1 MTQLWQWKDKLL
13 KNPFIRSLSVLMAGT
28 ALTNLIIVLT
38 TPLLTRLYTPEEFGV
53 YSVFLSLLFTGT
65 ILVSL
70 RYETAIP
77 LPEDED
83 EAFHLLVLSIILAFI
98 VSALL
103 CILFFFI
110 PISKLLNV
118 PELETYMWML
128 SLSLLGI
135 GIFQAFNSW
144 ALRDEQYMMISRAKM
159 TMNSSQI
166 TSQLSLGL
174 FQLGLP
180 GLLIGEIIG
189 RMTGSLDYFRLIKR
203 THKAVSKISAKSLVK
218 VLIGYKSYPIV
229 SSWAALIN
237 SLGTQ
242 MPIFY
247 LAAHFDAKTAGWF
260 FLAQKILTI
269 PEGLIGFSAS
279 QVYLSQAA
287 QTARNSQE
295 HFRQFFWDTVKK
307 MIVIGLIIIGLVALC
322 APLAIKIVF
331 GEQWIQAAEFIQI
344 LSVLYFMKIIINPI
358 SANFYVFNALGKQF
372 ISELIRFI
380 LICVSLF
387 LALEFFVTPTTS
399 LLCIS
404 LVSAS
409 GYIIHGIFAW
419 STIKEYKSE
428 EIKHD

>member
-1 MTQLWQWKDKLL
+1 
-13 KNPFIRSLSVLMAGT
+13 MAGT

-144 ALRDEQYMMISRAKM
+144 ALRDEQYMIISRAKM

-189 RMTGSLDYFRLIKR
+189 RMTGALDYFRLIKR
-203 THKAVSKISAKSLVK
+203 KHKAVYKISAKSLVK

-409 GYIIHGIFAW
+409 GYLIHGIFAW

>member
-1 MTQLWQWKDKLL
+1 MKQLWQWKDKLS

-38 TPLLTRLYTPEEFGV
+38 TPLLTRMYTPEEFGV

-77 LPEDED
+77 LPEDDD
-83 EAFHLLVLSIILAFI
+83 EAFHLLVLSIGFAFI

-103 CILFFFI
+103 CILVFFI
-110 PISKLLNV
+110 PVAIYLNV
-118 PELETYMWML
+118 PELDTYMWML

-135 GIFQAFNSW
+135 GMFQAFNSW

-159 TMNSSQI
+159 TMNTSQI
-166 TSQLSLGL
+166 ASQLSLGL
-174 FQLGLP
+174 FHLGLL
-180 GLLIGEIIG
+180 GLLIGEVIG
-189 RMTGSLDYFRLIKR
+189 RITGALDYFKLIKR
-203 THKAVSKISAKSLVK
+203 TNKVTYKINVKSLVK

-242 MPIFY
+242 LPIFY

-279 QVYLSQAA
+279 QVYLTQAA

-307 MIVIGLIIIGLVALC
+307 MFGIGFVTMGLVALC
-322 APLAIKIVF
+322 APLAIRIVF

-344 LSVLYFMKIIINPI
+344 LSVLYLLKIIINPI

-380 LICVSLF
+380 LICISLF

-404 LVSAS
+404 LLSAT
-409 GYIIHGIFAW
+409 GYLIHGIFAW
-419 STIKEYKSE
+419 STMKEYKSGE
-428 EIKHD
+428 HNHD

>member
-1 MTQLWQWKDKLL
+1 MKQLWQWKDKLL

-38 TPLLTRLYTPEEFGV
+38 TPLLTRMYTPEEFGV
-53 YSVFLSLLFTGT
+53 YSVFLSLLYTGI

-83 EAFHLLVLSIILAFI
+83 EAFHLLVLSIILAII
-98 VSALL
+98 VSALSY
-103 CILFFFI
+103 ILFYFI
-110 PISKLLNV
+110 PVSQLLNV
-118 PELETYMWML
+118 PKIEPYMWML
-128 SLSLLGI
+128 SLSLLGL

-144 ALRDEQYMMISRAKM
+144 ALRDEQYMMISRTKM

-166 TSQLSLGL
+166 VSQLSLGL
-174 FQLGLP
+174 FQLGLL
-180 GLLIGEIIG
+180 GLLIGEVIG
-189 RMTGSLDYFRLIKR
+189 RITGALDYFRLIKR
-203 THKAVSKISAKSLVK
+203 TQRVANKITAKSLIK
-218 VLIGYKSYPIV
+218 VLVGYKSYPIV

-279 QVYLSQAA
+279 QVYLTQAA

-307 MIVIGLIIIGLVALC
+307 MIIMSSIIMGLVALC

-399 LLCIS
+399 LICIS
-404 LVSAS
+404 LMSAT
-409 GYIIHGIFAW
+409 GYLIVGIFAW
-419 STIKEYKSE
+419 STIKEYKVE
-428 EIKHD
+428 EIEHD

>member
-1 MTQLWQWKDKLL
+1 
-13 KNPFIRSLSVLMAGT
+13 MAGT

-83 EAFHLLVLSIILAFI
+83 EAFHLLVLSIILAVI
-98 VSALL
+98 VSALS

-110 PISKLLNV
+110 PISQLLNV
-118 PELETYMWML
+118 PEIETYIWML
-128 SLSLLGI
+128 SLSLLGL

-166 TSQLSLGL
+166 ASQLSLGL
-174 FQLGLP
+174 FQLGLL

-189 RMTGSLDYFRLIKR
+189 RMAGSLDYFRLIKR
-203 THKAVSKISAKSLVK
+203 THKAVYKISAKSLVK

-247 LAAHFDAKTAGWF
+247 LAAHFDAKTAGLF

-307 MIVIGLIIIGLVALC
+307 MIIMGFIIIGLVALC

-404 LVSAS
+404 LMSAT
-409 GYIIHGIFAW
+409 GYLIHGIFAW
-419 STIKEYKSE
+419 STIKEYKLE
-428 EIKHD
+428 ESKHD

>member
-1 MTQLWQWKDKLL
+1 MTQLWHWKDKLL

-38 TPLLTRLYTPEEFGV
+38 TPLLTRMYTPEEFGV
-53 YSVFLSLLFTGT
+53 YSVFLSLLYTGI

-83 EAFHLLVLSIILAFI
+83 EAFHLLVLSIILAII
-98 VSALL
+98 VSAFSY
-103 CILFFFI
+103 ILFFFI
-110 PISKLLNV
+110 PVSQLLNV
-118 PELETYMWML
+118 PEIEQYMWML
-128 SLSLLGI
+128 SLSLLGL

-144 ALRDEQYMMISRAKM
+144 ALRDEQYMMISRTKM

-166 TSQLSLGL
+166 ASQLSLGL
-174 FQLGLP
+174 FQLGLL
-180 GLLIGEIIG
+180 GLLIGEVIG
-189 RMTGSLDYFRLIKR
+189 RMTGALDYFRLIKR
-203 THKAVSKISAKSLVK
+203 TQKVVNKITAKSLIK
-218 VLIGYKSYPIV
+218 VLVGYKSYPIV

-279 QVYLSQAA
+279 QVYLTQAA

-307 MIVIGLIIIGLVALC
+307 MIIMSFIIMGLVALC

-331 GEQWIQAAEFIQI
+331 GEQWIQASEFIQI

-399 LLCIS
+399 LICIS
-404 LVSAS
+404 LMSAT
-409 GYIIHGIFAW
+409 GYLIVGIFAW
-419 STIKEYKSE
+419 STIKEYKVE